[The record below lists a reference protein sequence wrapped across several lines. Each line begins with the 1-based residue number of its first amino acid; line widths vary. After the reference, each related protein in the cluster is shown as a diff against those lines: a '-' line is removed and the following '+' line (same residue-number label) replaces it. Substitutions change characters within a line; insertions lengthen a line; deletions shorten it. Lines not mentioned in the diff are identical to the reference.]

1 MNLTDLYAALAE
13 PTRLRLVNL
22 LAGGPLCVCHLQE
35 ILGEPQVKVSKHLAT
50 LKAAGLVEA
59 HREANWMIYAL
70 AAKRSAAFEANLT
83 CLAAENDPTL
93 AGDRKRLVKL
103 LAAMPEGSPACTLG
117 KPAGRGVLRETKTG
131 PAGKITG
138 TVR

>member
-59 HREANWMIYAL
+59 RREANWMIYAL
-70 AAKRSAAFEANLT
+70 AAKRTAAFEASLT
-83 CLAAENDPTL
+83 CLSADNDPTL
-93 AGDRKRLVKL
+93 AGDRKRLAKL
-103 LAAMPEGSPACTLG
+103 LTGMPEGSPACTLG
-117 KPAGRGVLRETKTG
+117 KPAGKGVLRDVKTG
-131 PAGKITG
+131 PAGKIIKAA
-138 TVR
+138 R